1 MGWADWFSWGQ
12 LQHRIYTGS
21 RGSAPLKREINHCL
35 SFSGNGYKSPG
46 CADLQSLMEQFLLSL
61 SPVLSITLSCFLLSL
76 SFSLLALYFL
86 DVSTCRCLVL
96 HLSLLAVLHSVL
108 FFFFFSNFSSLFA
121 SCPPPLSAFLSY
133 DVFSIQGLSLLH
145 HRPVCF
151 TELQREKKMWFLWE
165 GVKILYAFMLKNN
178 ASAWTLSH
186 THTVWA
192 ANSLHKNKIWSMY
205 KSICLHTRTHARMH
219 VHCPHKPAH
228 MHNTPTPYCEA

>member
-1 MGWADWFSWGQ
+1 
-12 LQHRIYTGS
+12 
-21 RGSAPLKREINHCL
+21 
-35 SFSGNGYKSPG
+35 
-46 CADLQSLMEQFLLSL
+46 MEQFLLSL

-86 DVSTCRCLVL
+86 DVSTCLCLVL

-121 SCPPPLSAFLSY
+121 SCPPPPPLSAFLSY

-192 ANSLHKNKIWSMY
+192 ANSLHKNKSGACINPFAY
-205 KSICLHTRTHARMH
+205 THAHTQGCMCTVRTSQHTCTTRPRPIVKLNM
-219 VHCPHKPAH
+219 
-228 MHNTPTPYCEA
+228 N

>member
-1 MGWADWFSWGQ
+1 
-12 LQHRIYTGS
+12 
-21 RGSAPLKREINHCL
+21 
-35 SFSGNGYKSPG
+35 
-46 CADLQSLMEQFLLSL
+46 MEQFLLSL
-61 SPVLSITLSCFLLSL
+61 SPVLCITLSCFLLSL

-86 DVSTCRCLVL
+86 DVSTCLCLVL

-121 SCPPPLSAFLSY
+121 SCPPPPPLSAFLSY

-192 ANSLHKNKIWSMY
+192 ANSLHKNKIRSIY